1 MSNIWEEFYNK
12 SSELLD
18 EAFISE
24 ENLNNYHSFV
34 EEFKEKVND
43 DEELSKMLESLLNE
57 EAEFFDKDDN
67 PLYLEHRKWIDSL
80 YENCNEIDLTEVFE
94 EALDITEESEEDEE
108 FNKELEELMQYS
120 SDITLPDEVV
130 LEVSDIN

>member
-43 DEELSKMLESLLNE
+43 DEELSEMLESLLNE
-57 EAEFFDKDDN
+57 EAEFFDKADQICRRNAKGKEGDD
-67 PLYLEHRKWIDSL
+67 P
-80 YENCNEIDLTEVFE
+80 DLFFSQPSRVKGQRECQGQQGE
-94 EALDITEESEEDEE
+94 QSGRG
-108 FNKELEELMQYS
+108 KEKF
-120 SDITLPDEVV
+120 
-130 LEVSDIN
+130 